1 MLKSVR
7 HIVAGLL
14 TLAFALSLSAR
25 GQFWDFLG
33 HTQIDGRQ
41 DHGRIQIT
49 RRDGPFRAI
58 QLRVSGEALFFDRL
72 AIHFEDGS
80 SQELVIS
87 DRILPGGNNYV
98 IDLRGERSLESVEL
112 WYFKEPWR
120 QNPIV
125 TVYGTQLP
133 NPVAQAMAREH

>member
-1 MLKSVR
+1 MLKGVR
-7 HIVAGLL
+7 PIVAGLL

-133 NPVAQAMAREH
+133 NPVAQAVAREH

>member
-1 MLKSVR
+1 MLKGVR
-7 HIVAGLL
+7 PIVAGLL

>member
-49 RRDGPFRAI
+49 RRNGPFRAI

-98 IDLRGERSLESVEL
+98 IDVRSERSLESVEL

-125 TVYGTQLP
+125 TVYGTQLA
-133 NPVAQAMAREH
+133 NPVSHAD

>member
-1 MLKSVR
+1 MLKGVR

>member
-33 HTQIDGRQ
+33 HAQIDSRR

-98 IDLRGERSLESVEL
+98 IDLRGDRSLESVEL

-125 TVYGTQLP
+125 TVYGTQLA
-133 NPVAQAMAREH
+133 NPVSHAD